1 MDSVLH
7 AIGDYLE
14 NIVYDSVKKAMIE
27 VAPIQ
32 KADEEEVY
40 ISVKEACK
48 LLGIKTTA
56 FYDRLKQLPSIRT
69 KKEDGRRMV
78 CQNDLKKLKEQNAIG
93 KYARYK
99 GKS

>member
-7 AIGDYLE
+7 VIGDYLE

-27 VAPIQ
+27 VAPRQ

-56 FYDRLKQLPSIRT
+56 FYDRLKQLPSIRK